1 MSLNEFPAIN
11 RRKMSETMHER
22 SRKTLRFF
30 AFQSGSLTLLITT
43 FSIWPLLGKSLSLD
57 LFGQL
62 VLAISISSILSPV
75 LSLGLGISLSYF
87 GREQNQAARKGLVQ
101 LASVWVSGLALLA
114 LGFFGAS
121 FFQFGSSFLYW
132 VTILTISGSIVLITS
147 GALRVLDNPTPFF
160 VVTLISALLGLSV
173 LLTAPD
179 LVGKSD
185 SIFVGFAASSIFALI
200 ATYSF
205 KALPIPKIHETN
217 LGWST
222 ALSGSLLLGLHQ
234 LMAVSLLL
242 GVRVIVGVAS
252 GSTALASFIFC
263 ALLVG
268 GGLTVGS
275 TLDGYWSIESQR
287 AKTLAQLKI
296 YLQNVQSKIQWI
308 LFGLAVIVSVFWA
321 TLRDVWLPPGVDVEQ
336 IGMAIG
342 FGLPAWGLQ
351 AFSDS
356 SSAYLL
362 WQKRRFIV
370 SISTTISVVIT
381 FSLCLLLV
389 PLLGIASATLALT
402 LGMLTRSLCLMVFDS
417 KETLH
422 HLKSSYIAYL
432 LTIGISLIFLIA

>member
-1 MSLNEFPAIN
+1 
-11 RRKMSETMHER
+11 MHER

-287 AKTLAQLKI
+287 AKTLVQLRI
-296 YLQNVQSKIQWI
+296 YLRNVQSKIQWI

-321 TLRDVWLPPGVDVEQ
+321 TLRDLWLPPGVDVEQ
-336 IGMAIG
+336 IGLAIG

-362 WQKRRFIV
+362 WQKKRLIV
-370 SISTTISVVIT
+370 SISTTISVVTT
-381 FSLCLLLV
+381 FSLCLVLV
-389 PLLGIASATLALT
+389 PLLGFASATLALT
-402 LGMLTRSLCLMVFDS
+402 LGMLTRYLCLMFYDS
-417 KETLH
+417 KEALH
-422 HLKSSYIAYL
+422 QVKSSYIAYL
-432 LTIGISLIFLIA
+432 LTIGTSIIFLIA